1 MGTVSGAGL
10 YDNGDSATLT
20 ATANNGYAFIDW
32 QDGNTDN
39 PRTITVS
46 QDATYTANFG
56 PVYGFTSYDSN
67 HEELATG
74 TVVVLSEDEENEKT
88 TVKVLTNNP
97 NPEFIGMIFIV
108 HTTIATYEGGELAL
122 YTSEDVDTGMTV
134 ALDID

>member
-74 TVVVLSEDEENEKT
+74 TVVVLSEDEETEKT
-88 TVKVLTNNP
+88 TVKVLTNTVP
-97 NPEFIGMIFIV
+97 DFIGMIFIV
-108 HTTIATYEGGELAL
+108 HTTTDTYEGGELAL